1 MIEEA
6 FKLALFA
13 GSRYL
18 DREAREE
25 RRRQREHERQL
36 AEEREEKRNRP
47 STSVGVQMENC
58 ENVNITVN
66 VIYD

>member
-1 MIEEA
+1 MVEEA

-13 GSRYL
+13 GSLYL

-25 RRRQREHERQL
+25 RRRERARERQL
-36 AEEREEKRNRP
+36 AEEREERRRRP
-47 STSVGVQMENC
+47 ATGVSVQMENC

-66 VIYD
+66 VIYE